1 MDRCPAH
8 RVVSASRV
16 VADPSSSSRGKDER
30 IVHAL
35 LPRGC
40 LPRTQRSC
48 AAAVACGPSR
58 ADRAGGSVRHTSEP
72 QPLNFAGPPA
82 VRFPALMV
90 SVSVCSGTAV
100 AVPLNVTRV
109 SAYGSEH
116 E

>member
-1 MDRCPAH
+1 MRGASSVGAKPA
-8 RVVSASRV
+8 VVFWLTPDLRAVKAHCAR
-16 VADPSSSSRGKDER
+16 PS
-30 IVHAL
+30 IA
-35 LPRGC
+35 LPRSC
-40 LPRTQRSC
+40 SPRTQRAC
-48 AAAVACGPSR
+48 AAAVACGTSR